1 MKSMAEG
8 QLLAA
13 CRRGDSTAWDEL
25 FERHYAATG
34 RFVFQ
39 LGYDFTRE
47 DVEEICQEVFLSV
60 IQNLAS
66 FHGGSQFQ
74 TWLFRIA
81 ANKARDGGSVAEVRA
96 LFDKAAQIDD
106 IKSISGRDIEVTKEG
121 DKVVVSFA
129 YQREIHLAGPA
140 WLTLKYSGRSK

>member
-1 MKSMAEG
+1 
-8 QLLAA
+8 
-13 CRRGDSTAWDEL
+13 
-25 FERHYAATG
+25 
-34 RFVFQ
+34 
-39 LGYDFTRE
+39 
-47 DVEEICQEVFLSV
+47 
-60 IQNLAS
+60 
-66 FHGGSQFQ
+66 
-74 TWLFRIA
+74 
-81 ANKARDGGSVAEVRA
+81 VRA